1 MADDL
6 SAPLGQNK
14 APRRKRRVPLA
25 VLYAVLGLASTFVV
39 VLAGWAMLV
48 DEPFGGEPLAI
59 VSTELKTVAA
69 AASKPEDI
77 TIVRPSA
84 GGPGGNAAT
93 HPNRYDGP
101 AQDTAAATPPPAGKT
116 ITIIDGT
123 SGKREQV
130 VIPEPTGQKAPA
142 PDKALTE
149 SSRHGQLPKIA
160 ADGSR
165 AADVYARPV
174 KPLPDRP
181 DAPRI
186 AVVVSGLGIGAT
198 ATNDALNNLPGA
210 VTLAFAPYAE
220 NLERLVARARNDGH
234 EVLLQV
240 PMEPQDYPEN
250 DPGPQ
255 TLLTSLDAGQNV
267 DRLHW
272 LMSRMQGYVG
282 LMNFMGARFTASEP
296 ALQPVMKEANKRG
309 LLFLDDSSSPRSIA
323 GQVAGASGLAFAKA
337 DLTIDNIPSPAEIDR
352 ALGRLEAMARD
363 RGLAVGVA
371 SALPASVDR
380 ITKWAKAAE
389 GRGVLLV
396 PISAAVK
403 QPLEGGKQTTENR
416 ATVDGRKRA
425 EPR

>member
-14 APRRKRRVPLA
+14 APKRTRRVPLA
-25 VLYAVLGLASTFVV
+25 VPYTVLGLASVFVA
-39 VLAGWAMLV
+39 VLAGWAMIV
-48 DEPFGGEPLAI
+48 DDPFGGEPLAI
-59 VSTELKTVAA
+59 VPTDLQAVAA
-69 AASKPEDI
+69 TSKPEDG
-77 TIVRPSA
+77 TIVRPAPGEA
-84 GGPGGNAAT
+84 GGKTAR
-93 HPNRYDGP
+93 PNRYDGP
-101 AQDTAAATPPPAGKT
+101 AHETPPPAAPAGKT

-130 VIPEPTGQKAPA
+130 VIPDRTEQKPA
-142 PDKALTE
+142 ALDKALTE
-149 SSRHGQLPKIA
+149 PSRHGPLPKVA

-174 KPLPDRP
+174 KALPDRP

-186 AVVVSGLGIGAT
+186 AIVVGGLGIGAT
-198 ATNDALNNLPGA
+198 ATGDALGNLPAA
-210 VTLAFAPYAE
+210 VTLAFAPYGD
-220 NLERLVARARNDGH
+220 NLERLAARARNDGH

-240 PMEPQDYPEN
+240 PMEPLDYPEN

-255 TLLTSLDAGQNV
+255 TLLTSLDAGQNI

-282 LMNFMGARFTASEP
+282 LANYMGARFTASEP
-296 ALQPVMKEANKRG
+296 ALLPVMKEASKRG
-309 LLFLDDSSSPRSIA
+309 LLFLDDSSSSRSIA

-337 DLTIDNIPSPAEIDR
+337 DVIVDATPTAADVDR
-352 ALGRLEAMARD
+352 ALARLEAMARD

-371 SALPASVDR
+371 SALPVSVDR
-380 ITKWAKAAE
+380 ISKWAKGAE

-396 PISAAVK
+396 PISAAAK
-403 QPLEGGKQTTENR
+403 RPMETGKQTTENR
-416 ATVDGRKRA
+416 AAGDARKRT
-425 EPR
+425 ESR

>member
-6 SAPLGQNK
+6 SAPLGQDK
-14 APRRKRRVPLA
+14 APKQRRRVPLA
-25 VLYAVLGLASTFVV
+25 VPYAVLAVACTFIV
-39 VLAGWAMLV
+39 VLAGWAMIV
-48 DEPFGGEPLAI
+48 DDPFGGEPLAI
-59 VSTELKTVAA
+59 VSTDLKAVAA
-69 AASKPEDI
+69 APKPEDVA
-77 TIVRPSA
+77 IVRPSPA
-84 GGPGGNAAT
+84 GPGGDAAR
-93 HPNRYDGP
+93 PSRYDGP
-101 AQDTAAATPPPAGKT
+101 ANEATPAAAPPGKT

-130 VIPEPTGQKAPA
+130 VIPDRTEQKPA
-142 PDKALTE
+142 AVDNALTE
-149 SSRHGQLPKIA
+149 SSRHGPLPKVA

-174 KPLPDRP
+174 KALPDRP

-186 AVVVSGLGIGAT
+186 AVVVGGLGIGAT
-198 ATNDALNNLPGA
+198 ATSDALGNLPAA
-210 VTLAFAPYAE
+210 VTLAFAPYGDD
-220 NLERLVARARNDGH
+220 LERMAARARNDGH

-240 PMEPQDYPEN
+240 PMEPVDYPEN

-282 LMNFMGARFTASEP
+282 LANYMGARFTASEP
-296 ALQPVMKEANKRG
+296 ALLPVMKEASKRG

-323 GQVAGASGLAFAKA
+323 GQVAGASGLPFAKA
-337 DLTIDNIPSPAEIDR
+337 DLIIDATPTAADVDR
-352 ALGRLEAMARD
+352 TLARLEAMARE

-371 SALPASVDR
+371 SALPVSVDR
-380 ITKWAKAAE
+380 VTKWAKGAE

-396 PISAAVK
+396 PISAAAK
-403 QPLEGGKQTTENR
+403 RPMETGKTTENR
-416 ATVDGRKRA
+416 TAGEGKRKTESR
-425 EPR
+425 